1 MNNSQQAPS
10 LRVVSPSGTDEPID
24 VVRAVMARTRQRT
37 IMRDLLDLAIA
48 GFGKTL
54 LGLLGTETEHP
65 AGRISARGNK
75 S

>member
-1 MNNSQQAPS
+1 MNNSQQAPY
-10 LRVVSPSGTDEPID
+10 LWMTEPSGIDEPID
-24 VVRAVMARTRQRT
+24 IVRAVMARTRQRT

-54 LGLLGTETEHP
+54 LGLLVTETDHP
-65 AGRISARGNK
+65 AGRISARGNI